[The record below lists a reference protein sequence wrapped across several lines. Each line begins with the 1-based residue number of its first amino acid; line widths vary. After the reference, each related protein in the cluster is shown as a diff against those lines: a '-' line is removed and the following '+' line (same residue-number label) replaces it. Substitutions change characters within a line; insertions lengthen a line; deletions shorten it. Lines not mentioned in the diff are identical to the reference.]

1 VLNAQLGPRV
11 TKAALSHGFP
21 NNSTLLAAVVKAAE
35 GVVLGE
41 PAQVAFKGLPNV
53 TPALISSTVTAF
65 RGAYAS
71 AFQRVFLS
79 TIPFGV
85 IALIAAWFINDASQ
99 YLTNHTAVHL
109 NKDHLRERHPEEQ

>member
-11 TKAALSHGFP
+11 TKAALASGFP
-21 NNSTLLAAVVKAAE
+21 NDPKLLAALVKAAE
-35 GVVLGE
+35 GAVLGAPTE
-41 PAQVAFKGLPNV
+41 VAFKGLPNV

-65 RGAYAS
+65 RGAYAFS
-71 AFQRVFLS
+71 FQRVFLS

-109 NKDHLRERHPEEQ
+109 SKAHLRERHPEEQ